1 MVRILL
7 FLLAAIVAFGADDP
21 WAKVRGIKSGTELR
35 IYKTG
40 AKLPVLAQMDEAN
53 EENLIIIVKN
63 EQMAIARDQIDRID
77 YRPPG
82 GRVSKETKTSVDSTE
97 TRPLKPDRAQPSSRP
112 SSSSSTNVTVHSK
125 PDFETIYR
133 RPATPAVQ
141 K

>member
-1 MVRILL
+1 MLRILL
-7 FLLAAIVAFGADDP
+7 FLLAAIVALGADEP
-21 WAKVRGIKSGTELR
+21 WAKVRGIKRGTELR
-35 IYKTG
+35 IYKTS
-40 AKLPVLAQMDEAN
+40 AKLPVLAQIDEAN

-82 GRVSKETKTSVDSTE
+82 GRVSKETKSRVDSPE
-97 TRPLKPDRAQPSSRP
+97 TGALKPDGAQPSSRP
-112 SSSSSTNVTVHSK
+112 SSSSSTSVSVHSK

-133 RPATPAVQ
+133 RPVMPPAP